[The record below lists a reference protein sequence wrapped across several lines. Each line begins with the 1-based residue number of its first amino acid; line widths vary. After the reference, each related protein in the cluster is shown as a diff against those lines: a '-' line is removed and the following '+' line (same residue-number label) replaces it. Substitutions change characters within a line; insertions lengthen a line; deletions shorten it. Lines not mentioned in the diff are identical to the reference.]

1 MKSETIRDKSTM
13 SRKRSALDA
22 SAAQRVQH
30 AGNPDE
36 VPIPTKL
43 IVKFAREVHI
53 VPVDTIDY
61 VESIKRK
68 VFIHA
73 DSGVHQMYSTMRDVI
88 ARLPES
94 FLRCHNSYLVNAERV
109 ASVTPTEVVLTS
121 GTKVPMSKR
130 YAKEVRK
137 QLRASEE

>member
-1 MKSETIRDKSTM
+1 ML
-13 SRKRSALDA
+13 RKKPALDA

-36 VPIPTKL
+36 ASRPTKL

-109 ASVTPTEVVLTS
+109 ASITPTEVVLTS

-130 YAKEVRK
+130 YAKEVRT
-137 QLRASEE
+137 QLRASGE

>member
-1 MKSETIRDKSTM
+1 ML
-13 SRKRSALDA
+13 RKKPALDA

-36 VPIPTKL
+36 ASIPTKL

-109 ASVTPTEVVLTS
+109 ASITPTEVVLTS

-130 YAKEVRK
+130 YAKEVRT
-137 QLRASEE
+137 QLRASGE

>member
-1 MKSETIRDKSTM
+1 M
-13 SRKRSALDA
+13 SRKKPALDA

-36 VPIPTKL
+36 ASIPTKL

-109 ASVTPTEVVLTS
+109 ASITPTEVVLVS

-137 QLRASEE
+137 RLRASGE

>member
-1 MKSETIRDKSTM
+1 M

-22 SAAQRVQH
+22 SAAQHVQH

-36 VPIPTKL
+36 ASIPTKL

-94 FLRCHNSYLVNAERV
+94 FLRCHNSYLVNVERV
-109 ASVTPTEVVLTS
+109 ASITPTEVVLVS

-130 YAKEVRK
+130 YAKEVRT
-137 QLRASEE
+137 QLRASGE

>member
-1 MKSETIRDKSTM
+1 M

-22 SAAQRVQH
+22 SAVPRTQH

-43 IVKFAREVHI
+43 IVKFAHEVHI

-68 VFIHA
+68 VFIHT
-73 DSGVHQMYSTMRDVI
+73 DSGVYQMYSTMCDVI
-88 ARLPES
+88 ARLPKS

-109 ASVTPTEVVLTS
+109 ASINPTEVVLAS
-121 GTKVPMSKR
+121 GAKVPMSKR
-130 YAKEVRK
+130 YAKEVRR
-137 QLRASEE
+137 QLPFYCHFERSGR

>member
-1 MKSETIRDKSTM
+1 M
-13 SRKRSALDA
+13 SRKKPALDA

-30 AGNPDE
+30 VGNPDE
-36 VPIPTKL
+36 ASIPTKL

-94 FLRCHNSYLVNAERV
+94 FLRCHNSYLVNVERV
-109 ASVTPTEVVLTS
+109 ASITPTEVVLVS

-130 YAKEVRK
+130 YAKEVRT
-137 QLRASEE
+137 QLRASGE

>member
-1 MKSETIRDKSTM
+1 M

-36 VPIPTKL
+36 VPIPTNL

-73 DSGVHQMYSTMRDVI
+73 DGGVHQMYSTMRDVI

-109 ASVTPTEVVLTS
+109 AGITPTEVVLTS
-121 GTKVPMSKR
+121 GAKVPMSKR
-130 YAKEVRK
+130 YAKEVRR
-137 QLRASEE
+137 QLPLYCHFERSGR

>member
-1 MKSETIRDKSTM
+1 M
-13 SRKRSALDA
+13 SRKRAAFDTSATP
-22 SAAQRVQH
+22 RIQH
-30 AGNPDE
+30 ADNPDE

-43 IVKFAREVHI
+43 IVKFAHEVHI
-53 VPVDTIDY
+53 VPIDTIDY

-73 DSGVHQMYSTMRDVI
+73 DSGVHQMYSTMRDVM
-88 ARLPES
+88 ARLPGS
-94 FLRCHNSYLVNAERV
+94 FLRCHNSYLVNVERV
-109 ASVTPTEVVLTS
+109 ASINPTEIVLAS

-137 QLRASEE
+137 QLHASGE

>member
-1 MKSETIRDKSTM
+1 M
-13 SRKRSALDA
+13 SRKKPALDA

-36 VPIPTKL
+36 ASIPTKL

-130 YAKEVRK
+130 YAKEVRR
-137 QLRASEE
+137 QLPLYCHFERSGR